1 VILGGNSN
9 PYNPTLSATPSQERL
24 TNQTSATPTSSK
36 KKKEQKQ
43 KIVTGYILYSS
54 EVRKA
59 IVANN
64 PECSFGKFIGICI
77 LGL

>member
-1 VILGGNSN
+1 M
-9 PYNPTLSATPSQERL
+9 TPSSQERS
-24 TNQTSATPTSSK
+24 NSQAAATPASSK

-64 PECSFGKFIGICI
+64 PESTFGKIVSFFYICVCVMYYCCVATAV
-77 LGL
+77 

>member
-1 VILGGNSN
+1 MA
-9 PYNPTLSATPSQERL
+9 PTTNQER
-24 TNQTSATPTSSK
+24 TNQTVSTPASGK

-64 PECSFGKFIGICI
+64 PESTFGEIFF
-77 LGL
+77 